1 MIRIHNDG
9 PLIVETD
16 YWDTPHA
23 QRGLFYVSI
32 NAGAFRLLVPLLQE
46 ASLADMRTAAYVI
59 VTRGV
64 WHGRDALELLFE
76 DGSDSPYVIHV
87 QGAQVDRLPPTTDAG
102 RTDLRCL
109 VYTQTGLALEL
120 PARYRTAS
128 ELPYL
133 RPWGE

>member
-76 DGSDSPYVIHV
+76 DGSDSPFSLHV
-87 QGAQVDRLPPTTDAG
+87 LAAQVDRMPARSDEG
-102 RTDLRCL
+102 RTDLWCL
-109 VYTQTGLALEL
+109 IYTEAGLALDL
-120 PARYRTAS
+120 PARYRS
-128 ELPYL
+128 SDSLPDL
-133 RPWGE
+133 RPWDE